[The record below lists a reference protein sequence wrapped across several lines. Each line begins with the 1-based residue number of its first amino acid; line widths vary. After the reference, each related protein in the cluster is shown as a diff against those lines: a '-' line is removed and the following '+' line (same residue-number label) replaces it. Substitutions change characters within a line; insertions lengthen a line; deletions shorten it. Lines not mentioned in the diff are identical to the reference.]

1 MKTAVL
7 RKFLT
12 ATILCLIVVLTML
25 TVFSVCYA
33 EENAAAT
40 ETGDGS
46 AVTAPAEGETSGETD
61 GTGDTDVTE
70 DPDAS
75 GDDPVVDL
83 HFDPDNVLAA
93 LDIMWKGVLAIFI
106 TIAIIIIVSVLMNK
120 ACNAASA
127 SVKKRQAKYEEELR
141 NKDSSD
147 NN

>member
-46 AVTAPAEGETSGETD
+46 AVTAPAEGESS
-61 GTGDTDVTE
+61 GDTDGTE

-127 SVKKRQAKYEEELR
+127 SVKKRQAQYEEELR